1 MIGQFISLVIIFI
14 NAVMNDYHISKKM
27 ALVNMIF
34 YAVVL
39 IGLLGYNVYNMI
51 TAE

>member
-1 MIGQFISLVIIFI
+1 MIGQFISLVIILI
-14 NAVMNDYHISKKM
+14 NAVMNDYLISKKM